1 VGGGY
6 RFSNKILNII
16 KNLMQTT
23 KEFISN
29 LTSLDIKLWVESTDE
44 VKLRCNAPKG
54 VLTPEIRTEL
64 ADRKAEII
72 SFFQQG
78 NGQVE
83 PIAAILPI
91 DRCQDLRLSF
101 AQSRLWFFDRLEGA
115 SATYNIPVALQL
127 MGNLNV
133 TALEQAINE
142 IVRRHEV
149 LRTHFELVND
159 APIQVISSDLS
170 VAIPVVNLQHL
181 SDLEQLETVNKMA
194 IAESQQP
201 FDLAVA
207 PLMRVQ
213 LLQRSRTAHVL
224 LITMH
229 HIIADGWS
237 MGVFLDEFAQLYRA
251 DCVGELL
258 QLPPLTIQYADFA
271 HWQRQWLTGDVL
283 ANQLSY
289 WHNLLAGAPPLLE
302 LPTDRPR
309 PSIQT
314 FTGGFVELT
323 LDRVLSQ
330 QIASL
335 SQTAGTTPFMT
346 LLAAFAVLLAR
357 YSGQD
362 DLVIG
367 APIANRHRQE
377 TEPLIGLLV
386 NTLVFRTQLAANPT
400 FVELLASTK
409 QMNLDAQEHQDLPFE
424 KLVEELQ
431 PERSLSYS
439 PLFQVMFEMEHLPSG
454 DLDLPELQIAPLVLE
469 NINAKF
475 DLTLSIRESESGLV
489 TGWEYKTDLFDRQ
502 TIERMATNFQALLAG
517 IVTNP
522 RQQVAQLPILNQID
536 WRQIVTDWNQ
546 NPADYPLDRCFPQLF
561 EAQVARTP
569 QAVAVNYR
577 DRRVTYQ
584 ELNERANQW
593 ARQLVDLGVGAE
605 TIVAVV
611 SDRHPDFL
619 TAILAIFKAGGA
631 YLPLDPHHPTA
642 RIQQVLVQSQV
653 PLILTSSAWTSMLA
667 PMIGDLRNSQLVE
680 FSQLTA
686 GDYPNAN
693 LPARC
698 TPDNLAYVIFTSGS
712 TGTPKGAMLEQ
723 RGMVNH
729 LYAKVTALGLSAGDI
744 VAQTAAQTFDI
755 SVWQFL
761 VPLLVGG
768 TVEIV
773 PTEIAADPAGLLALV
788 ARQQISILEIVP
800 SLLRA
805 IGQQIALNGT
815 APHLALRWL
824 LLTGETLPP
833 QLCHEWFAHYPQIPM
848 LNAYGPTECSDDV
861 THYPIYV
868 SPPAEILN
876 LPIGRPIANTQLYIL
891 DKLRQPVPIGVAG
904 ELYVGGAGVGRG
916 YLNAPALTQQAFI
929 SNPFGQSAD
938 DRLYKTGDKARY
950 LPDGNIEFLDRI
962 DFQVKIRGF
971 RIELGEIEAVLS
983 QHPDL
988 QAATV
993 MARAD
998 QSGHQ
1003 YLAAYLVA
1011 SKELTNADLRDF
1023 LKQKLPEYMVPGA
1036 FVFLDAIPL
1045 TANGKIDRNALPIP
1059 DLASNSFAPP
1069 SDALE
1074 LQLMQIWEEVL
1085 SISPIGIRDNFFDLG
1100 GHSLLAVG
1108 LMARIQRQFD
1118 KQLSLATLFQG
1129 ATIEHLA
1136 QTIRSTTP
1144 DDPFA
1149 STLMPLQRGSCDRQ
1163 PLFFVHPGGGTVLSY
1178 LELARNLDPMQ
1189 TVYGLESLHLDAE
1202 QRLHTRV
1209 EDMAAYYIQV
1219 MQTVQTEGPYQ
1230 IGGWSF
1236 GGLVAFEIAQQLRS
1250 QGHQVATVVLLDTS
1264 PFTDYEELN
1273 EADDVEF
1280 IQDLLSR
1287 KNGAILGIPPEL
1299 DVEQAQRLLQVFKG
1313 HVMASNDYNPQ
1324 PYPGKVDLFLAEGGI
1339 AAESLESIGGWQQ
1352 LATHGV
1358 NIHWIPGEHHT
1369 MVTKPNVLILAEK
1382 LQASLVELGV
1392 GI

>member
-1 VGGGY
+1 
-6 RFSNKILNII
+6 
-16 KNLMQTT
+16 MQTT
-23 KEFISN
+23 QEFISN

-54 VLTPEIRTEL
+54 SLTTEIRTEL

-72 SFFQQG
+72 SFFQAG
-78 NGQVE
+78 NSQLDATA
-83 PIAAILPI
+83 AAIVPI
-91 DRCQDLRLSF
+91 DRRQDLPLSF

-127 MGNLNV
+127 RGQLNV
-133 TALEQAINE
+133 TALDQAINA
-142 IVRRHEV
+142 IVCRHEG

-159 APIQVISSDLS
+159 APIQVISNDICLD
-170 VAIPVVNLQHL
+170 IPVVDLQHL
-181 SDLEQLETVNKMA
+181 SEPEQTETVNKMA

-207 PLMRVQ
+207 PLLRVQ

-237 MGVFLDEFAQLYRA
+237 MGVFLDEFSQLYRA
-251 DCVGELL
+251 YCAGELR
-258 QLPPLTIQYADFA
+258 QLPPLTIQSADFA

-289 WHNLLAGAPPLLE
+289 WQNLLAGAPPLLE

-330 QIASL
+330 QIATL

-386 NTLVFRTQLAANPT
+386 NTLVFRSQLAANPT

-409 QMNLDAQEHQDLPFE
+409 QMNLDAQDHQDLPFE

-439 PLFQVMFEMEHLPSG
+439 PLFQVMFEMEHMPSG
-454 DLDLPELQIAPLVLE
+454 DLDLPELEIAPLALE

-517 IVTNP
+517 IVADP
-522 RQQVAQLPILNQID
+522 QQQVAQLPILNQID
-536 WRQIVTDWNQ
+536 WRQIVADWNQ
-546 NPADYPLDRCFPQLF
+546 TPADYPLDRCFPQLF
-561 EAQVARTP
+561 EQQVARTP
-569 QAVAVNYR
+569 EAIAVNYR
-577 DRRVTYQ
+577 DRSFTYQ

-593 ARQLVDLGVGAE
+593 ARQLVDLGVGAD
-605 TIVAVV
+605 TIVALV

-619 TAILAIFKAGGA
+619 TAILAVFKAGGA
-631 YLPLDPHHPTA
+631 YLPLDPHHPVD
-642 RIQQVLVQSQV
+642 RLQQVLVQSQV

-667 PMIGDLRNSQLVE
+667 PMMGDLLNSQLVE

-686 GDYPNAN
+686 ADSDRAN
-693 LPARC
+693 LPTRC
-698 TPDNLAYVIFTSGS
+698 TPANLAYVIFTSGS
-712 TGTPKGAMLEQ
+712 TGIPKGVMLEQ

-729 LYAKVTALGLSAGDI
+729 LYAKVTALGLCAGDI

-805 IGQQIALNGT
+805 IDQQIEFNGV
-815 APHLALRWL
+815 APELALRWL

-833 QLCHEWFAHYPQIPM
+833 QLCRQWFAHYPNIAM

-868 SPPAEILN
+868 SPPAEIVN

-904 ELYVGGAGVGRG
+904 ELYVGGVGVGRG
-916 YLNAPALTQQAFI
+916 YLNAPALTQQAFVL
-929 SNPFGQSAD
+929 NPFGQSAA

-971 RIELGEIEAVLS
+971 RIELGEIEAILS

-988 QAATV
+988 QAVTV
-993 MARAD
+993 IARAD
-998 QSGHQ
+998 QPGHQ

-1011 SKELTNADLRDF
+1011 SQELTSADLRDF

-1045 TANGKIDRNALPIP
+1045 TANGKIDRLALPIP
-1059 DLASNSFAPP
+1059 TLGFNPSFVAPSN
-1069 SDALE
+1069 ALE
-1074 LQLMQIWEEVL
+1074 LQLMQIWEDIL
-1085 SISPIGIRDNFFDLG
+1085 HISPIGVRDNFFDLG
-1100 GHSLLAVG
+1100 GHSLLAVS
-1108 LMARIQRQFD
+1108 LMARIQQQFG
-1118 KQLSLATLFQG
+1118 KKLSLATLFQG

-1136 QTIRSTTP
+1136 QIILAETT
-1144 DDPFA
+1144 DEPFL
-1149 STLMPLQRGSCDRQ
+1149 STLMPLHPGGSKP

-1178 LELARNLDPMQ
+1178 LELARNLDPDRP
-1189 TVYGLESLHLDAE
+1189 VYGLESLDLDSD
-1202 QRLHTRV
+1202 QTLHSKV

-1273 EADDVEF
+1273 EADDVDF

-1313 HVMASNDYNPQ
+1313 HVTASNDYNPQ
-1324 PYPGKVDLFLAEGGI
+1324 PYLGKVDLFLAEGGI

-1358 NIHWIPGEHHT
+1358 NIHWIPGDHHT

-1382 LQASLVELGV
+1382 LQASLEKLEV
-1392 GI
+1392 GS